1 MEQIEKILIIDD
13 DRALQ
18 ESCRQVFAGKDYRV
32 ESAFDGISGL
42 EMHSDLQPDL
52 VLVDLCMPGL
62 GGLEVLRKLKS
73 QDPDYI
79 AIVITGYGTITS
91 AVEAMKRGAYD
102 FLPKPFTP
110 NQLRFIVRRGLERR
124 RSIKETARLRREKQ
138 LMRDNFVSMV
148 SHELRAPLAAV
159 QQRLMLVTGGYAGEI
174 SEATRTSILGTQ
186 KRIKGLIS
194 LIGDWLNLSRI
205 EAGEVVGPEDPVDLE
220 AVMAAIAETL
230 SPLALERNITLKIDA
245 PDSLRP
251 VLGNRDALEMLFTN
265 LVHNAIKYNRR
276 GGSILIGLAEED
288 DSIVV
293 TVEDTG
299 VGIPRDQLALI
310 FEQFYRVKE
319 EGRTDGSG
327 LGLSIARK
335 IAELHA
341 GSIAVKSEV
350 GKGTVFTVRIP
361 ACGQEQEAP

>member
-1 MEQIEKILIIDD
+1 LEQIEKILIIDD

-18 ESCRQVFAGKDYRV
+18 ESCRQVFAGKNYKV

-42 EMHSDLQPDL
+42 EMHRDLQPDL
-52 VLVDLCMPGL
+52 VLVDLCMPGI

-159 QQRLMLVTGGYAGEI
+159 QQRLMLVTGGYTGEI
-174 SEATRTSILGTQ
+174 SEDTRTSILGTR
-186 KRIKGLIS
+186 KRIKSLIS

-205 EAGEVVGPEDPVDLE
+205 EAGGIVGPETHVDLE
-220 AVMAAIAETL
+220 TVMTEIVETL
-230 SPLALERNITLKIDA
+230 SPLAHERDITLKVDA
-245 PDSLRP
+245 PHSLRP
-251 VLGNRDALEMLFTN
+251 ILGNRDTLKMLFTN
-265 LVHNAIKYNRR
+265 LVDNAIKYNHD
-276 GGSILIGLAEED
+276 GGRVLIGLAEED
-288 DSIVV
+288 GSIVV

-299 VGIPRDQLALI
+299 VGIPEDRLPLI
-310 FEQFYRVKE
+310 FEQFYRVKGN
-319 EGRTDGSG
+319 GRTEGSG
-327 LGLSIARK
+327 LGLSIAGK
-335 IAELHA
+335 IAELHS
-341 GSIAVKSEV
+341 GSIAVDSEV
-350 GKGTVFTVRIP
+350 GKGTVFTVCLP